1 MRILV
6 LDDEPA
12 RHALFRQV
20 FRGHEVAEATTAE
33 HAVNFLRIAVTYDIV
48 SLDHDLGPSPGSG
61 LDVARRIAGMPENI
75 RPRQVLVHSA
85 NPVGAQAML
94 DTLLRAGVNA
104 QRVDPL
110 KMAGV
115 R

>member
-12 RHALFRQV
+12 RHTLFRQV
-20 FRGHEVAEATTAE
+20 FRGHEVAEATSAE
-33 HAVNFLRIAVTYDIV
+33 QAIAFLRIAVAYDIV
-48 SLDHDLGPSPGSG
+48 SLDHDLGMNAGNG
-61 LDVARRIAGMPENI
+61 MIVARHIASMPGRI

-85 NPVGAQAML
+85 NPVGAQTML
-94 DTLLRAGVNA
+94 DTLQRAGIDA

-110 KMAGV
+110 KMACIG
-115 R
+115 